1 MGGAGAMSNEFIY
14 WVSFREQPI
23 EGDPRTDFYF
33 YSLAAIYEVFTPAQI
48 GCRVQTLWNAGID
61 VGGRTTTG
69 SARSGKNPSRESRRN
84 APLARRK
91 IRSGKLPNWG
101 ADAHPR

>member
-1 MGGAGAMSNEFIY
+1 MSNEFIY
-14 WVSFREQPI
+14 QVSFREHPI

-61 VGGRTTTG
+61 VGRPYYNRLCSVRKEPVARKPQKRASRTPE
-69 SARSGKNPSRESRRN
+69 NPER
-84 APLARRK
+84 
-91 IRSGKLPNWG
+91 
-101 ADAHPR
+101 